1 MEMKKKM
8 QVKEGQER
16 NRNRDREDVKKED
29 RDGWDEKVGR
39 RQG

>member
-1 MEMKKKM
+1 MMEMKKKM

-16 NRNRDREDVKKED
+16 NRDREDVKKED
-29 RDGWDEKVGR
+29 RDGWDKKVGR